1 MPFGFAGSSAC
12 EASFGV
18 CTDINGELAELS
30 TDDFTCV
37 LQVEQPT
44 RGLCGRATDL
54 QATMESIR
62 KVLDAARTGQ
72 PLTQ

>member
-12 EASFGV
+12 AASFGV
-18 CTDINGELAELS
+18 WTDINGELAELS

-37 LQVEQPT
+37 LQVEQPHQ
-44 RGLCGRATDL
+44 RFVWKSEDA